1 MTFST
6 LFSGLLS
13 DSEAAEIFGDAA
25 TVGAMIKVEKA
36 LARVQAR
43 AGLIPAAT
51 AETIVAAAESL
62 HPDLEE
68 LIAGS
73 ARSGVPVIALVE
85 QLRAAAGPDAG
96 AYVHWGATS
105 QDVMD
110 TALVLRLGRLLE
122 ILEDRL
128 VRVAERLAALAERHR
143 STLMAARTRS
153 QQALPTTFGLKAANW
168 LLPLLR
174 HRQRLAEIKPRLLVV
189 QLGGAA
195 GTLAA
200 LNGQGLA
207 LMAALAEDL
216 GLGLPP
222 APWHSQRDNLVELAG
237 WLALVTSSL
246 GKLGRDLVLLG
257 QSEVAEVRPG
267 TPGASSTLP
276 HKSNPVA
283 AETLVTLAAYAAGR
297 VASAHQAMV
306 HEHERDGAAWQ
317 LESLVLPELAVATA
331 AALGHAEAVLADL
344 VVDDA
349 RMRQNL
355 EATGGLVLA
364 EAASFA
370 LAAHMPRSDAQALVQ
385 EACRE
390 AASGGHLIEIL
401 RERTSAPVDWPLLA
415 DPAKALGAT
424 DALIDR
430 ILAKMGEQRS

>member
-1 MTFST
+1 M
-6 LFSGLLS
+6 
-13 DSEAAEIFGDAA
+13 
-25 TVGAMIKVEKA
+25 
-36 LARVQAR
+36 
-43 AGLIPAAT
+43 
-51 AETIVAAAESL
+51 
-62 HPDLEE
+62 
-68 LIAGS
+68 
-73 ARSGVPVIALVE
+73 
-85 QLRAAAGPDAG
+85 
-96 AYVHWGATS
+96 
-105 QDVMD
+105 
-110 TALVLRLGRLLE
+110 LRLGRLLE

-237 WLALVTSSL
+237 WLALVTGSL